1 MNPHIIESFSG
12 KSKNE
17 KLAILSQQ
25 CNLSCGDMEQLVISR
40 HPDKEAASL
49 LDKFSENTLAHHML
63 PFGIAPNFLVD
74 GKIYH
79 IPMVTEESS
88 VVAATSAA
96 AKFWANQG
104 GFHTMIKPP
113 LKSGHLHF
121 FWNGNAAQISAL
133 ETEIEEIM
141 KQKCAHLTQKMET
154 RGGGIYSVHIINLTD
169 KLEYYYQLEIKF
181 GTADSMGANFINSC
195 LEEMAKHL
203 PSFLKI
209 KTGIPA
215 EVIMAILSNHNPESL
230 VTVTAECPI
239 SAFSQLKG
247 VDNAE
252 NFVRKMKLAFDIA
265 TNDISRAVTH
275 NKGIMNGI
283 DAVILATANDFRA
296 IEAEAH
302 AWAAISGNYKALSS
316 VTLNGSQFTLS
327 MTLPLSVG
335 TVGGVTTLH
344 PLSQLALKIL
354 GNPNAITLMSLI
366 ASTGLASNFA
376 AVKALVTQGIQHGH
390 MKMHLSNILQ
400 ILHANTTEA
409 EKAEE
414 WFRDKSINIREV
426 ELYLSNLRNGSKD

>member
-1 MNPHIIESFSG
+1 MNSHIIESFSG

-25 CNLSCGDMEQLVISR
+25 CNLNCVDLEQLVISR
-40 HPDKEAASL
+40 HPDKETASL

-88 VVAATSAA
+88 VVAAASAA

-104 GFHTMIKPP
+104 GFHTEIKTPQ
-113 LKSGHLHF
+113 KSGHLHF
-121 FWNGNAAQISAL
+121 FWNGNATQISVL
-133 ETEIEEIM
+133 ETEIEEVM
-141 KQKCAHLTQKMET
+141 KQKCAHLTQKMEA
-154 RGGGIYSVHIINLTD
+154 RGGGIYSAHILNLSD
-169 KLEYYYQLEIKF
+169 KIEYYYQLEVKF

-203 PSFLKI
+203 PSFLEAR
-209 KTGIPA
+209 TGIPA

-230 VTVTAECPI
+230 VTVTTECPI
-239 SAFSQLKG
+239 SAFSKLKG
-247 VDNAE
+247 IDNAE
-252 NFVRKMKLAFDIA
+252 NFARRMKLAFDIA

-283 DAVILATANDFRA
+283 DAVILATANDSRA
-296 IEAEAH
+296 IEADIH
-302 AWAAISGNYKALSS
+302 AWAAIGGTYKALSS
-316 VTLNGSQFTLS
+316 VKLNNSQFTLS

-344 PLSQLALKIL
+344 PLSQIALKIL
-354 GNPNAITLMSLI
+354 GNPDAITLMSII
-366 ASTGLASNFA
+366 ASAGLASNFA
-376 AVKALVTQGIQHGH
+376 AIKALVTQGIQHGH

-400 ILHANTTEA
+400 ALHANTAEA
-409 EKAEE
+409 EKAKE
-414 WFRDKSINIREV
+414 WFRYKTINIREV
-426 ELYLSNLRNGSKD
+426 ELYLSNLRNESTY